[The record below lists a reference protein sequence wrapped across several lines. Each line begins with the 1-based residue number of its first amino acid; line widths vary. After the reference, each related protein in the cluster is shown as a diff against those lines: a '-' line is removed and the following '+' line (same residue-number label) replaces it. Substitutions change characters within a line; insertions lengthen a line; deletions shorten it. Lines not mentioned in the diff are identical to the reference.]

1 MTLSLLYLCYR
12 TCSRYLF
19 VLYSVQCCWDCTTYT
34 YTTVPACLGM
44 HKRSKINFSY
54 TSLQIQ
60 FSFVQSIFNFLCL
73 QVLFS
78 IIIVVT
84 CWWWY
89 GIDQNKVLFIEFWRS
104 MKPAWYYINSR
115 RSYLVIDYVKHFVL
129 AAMHW
134 LDKNMQAL
142 AHLIQKNLVH
152 TRYIILPRFT
162 FICTMYFHTIIRLKE

>member
-1 MTLSLLYLCYR
+1 MYCIQYSAVEIVLHILLCLR
-12 TCSRYLF
+12 
-19 VLYSVQCCWDCTTYT
+19 VLVCN
-34 YTTVPACLGM
+34 A
-44 HKRSKINFSY
+44 RSKINFSY

-134 LDKNMQAL
+134 LDKNMQA
-142 AHLIQKNLVH
+142 HLTKECS
-152 TRYIILPRFT
+152 TYIILPRFT
-162 FICTMYFHTIIRLKE
+162 FISTCTFTL

>member
-1 MTLSLLYLCYR
+1 MYCIQYSAVEIVLLLC
-12 TCSRYLF
+12 LP
-19 VLYSVQCCWDCTTYT
+19 VLVCN
-34 YTTVPACLGM
+34 A
-44 HKRSKINFSY
+44 RSKINFSY
-54 TSLQIQ
+54 SLQIQ

-84 CWWWY
+84 WWWWY

-134 LDKNMQAL
+134 LDKNMQA
-142 AHLIQKNLVH
+142 HLTKECS
-152 TRYIILPRFT
+152 TYIILPRFT
-162 FICTMYFHTIIRLKE
+162 FISTCTFTL

>member
-1 MTLSLLYLCYR
+1 MYCIQYSAVEIVLHIHILLCLR
-12 TCSRYLF
+12 
-19 VLYSVQCCWDCTTYT
+19 VLVCN
-34 YTTVPACLGM
+34 A
-44 HKRSKINFSY
+44 RSKINFSY

-152 TRYIILPRFT
+152 TRNIILPRFT